1 MTHVSTR
8 KRATNLSLSAD
19 LVDAAK
25 QLDINVSEA
34 CEQGLSAEVTR
45 AREQKWLAEN
55 RAELLAWNDWIDK
68 NGMPYDEF
76 RQI

>member
-1 MTHVSTR
+1 MTHASPR

-34 CEQGLSAEVTR
+34 CERGLSAEVTR

>member
-34 CEQGLSAEVTR
+34 CERGLSAEVTR
-45 AREQKWLAEN
+45 ASEQKWLAEN